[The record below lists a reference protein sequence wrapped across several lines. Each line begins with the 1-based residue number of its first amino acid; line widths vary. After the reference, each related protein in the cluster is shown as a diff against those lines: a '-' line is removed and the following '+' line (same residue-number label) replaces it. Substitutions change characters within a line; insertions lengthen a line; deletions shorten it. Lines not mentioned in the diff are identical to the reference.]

1 VKGDSD
7 ELYEISESE
16 PEEFP
21 IKLSRSVKKRMVR
34 RDSKQR
40 YPSIAIPSPGQWP
53 TIDKIKST
61 TSLSSP
67 FQMALSPSVLARLQE
82 QTYNI
87 PPTSATPS
95 LDGSLT
101 SEELAGS
108 SCPSTPDLPETTTEE
123 QTWEAPVRLDPSAMN
138 LLQHLD
144 TEEPAEQV
152 ETTIEIPAEAT
163 QEMREIVE
171 SPSLFGLFRI
181 DTQRTAPPEAD
192 DPLSALSVPSPSG
205 FFASLN
211 SSMARS
217 TWTSEERA
225 PDTCTATDFY
235 GLPFRRD
242 SEPPVPLTS
251 TAASFYNLPWQQRP
265 ENPVE
270 HVITMPVQDP
280 QDPITARKILFSPT
294 ETIVEVDE
302 IDETYD
308 EKLKASADEH
318 VDRTKL
324 WLTSQDAYMQAICE
338 EDEKLE
344 DFEGVQDAVP
354 AAPEASSPDV
364 TSPMSLQSK
373 KSVRFAADA
382 VPHSLSG
389 TPEAKKRVS
398 PIHDGTFWQGWRYHK
413 RSERARDVFQ
423 HRQAR
428 VEAEQVRRVS
438 LHKQHVEQLQGK
450 YEITTTERPA
460 PSRPISDLVPAVPQ
474 DEKSQIIA
482 QADRERQ
489 ALEQMQSSSWH
500 LAAQREVNGGKL
512 LTSPVVQSFKG
523 RKDVNILDLAGQAH
537 CGWAWSVAIEH
548 PQATVYTTVSTDA
561 EAHVAEICLDGPPN
575 HVVAASPKLY
585 ELPFESNFFDVVSA
599 RNLYAH
605 LKTTWPQGHAVDEWD
620 LTLRECMRVLKPG
633 GYLEYDLLDAELAL
647 PDAAGQALGV
657 EFAFNLK
664 TRGYDPSAGKSFMPR
679 LKRAGFRD
687 IKRAWM
693 LFPVADVAAKWNDA
707 GKARGEGGELRTI
720 AADGTVTIF
729 EAPTTGSTKDVRAV
743 TGLVGA
749 RLWEQWM
756 MKLCVE
762 TGRSEK
768 QCLQEVAH
776 ALEEGGRGSAAWRC
790 LVGWAR
796 KDI

>member
-1 VKGDSD
+1 
-7 ELYEISESE
+7 
-16 PEEFP
+16 
-21 IKLSRSVKKRMVR
+21 
-34 RDSKQR
+34 
-40 YPSIAIPSPGQWP
+40 
-53 TIDKIKST
+53 
-61 TSLSSP
+61 
-67 FQMALSPSVLARLQE
+67 
-82 QTYNI
+82 
-87 PPTSATPS
+87 
-95 LDGSLT
+95 
-101 SEELAGS
+101 
-108 SCPSTPDLPETTTEE
+108 
-123 QTWEAPVRLDPSAMN
+123 MN

-144 TEEPAEQV
+144 TEESTEQV

-181 DTQRTAPPEAD
+181 DTQPLVVPETD
-192 DPLSALSVPSPSG
+192 EPLSALSVPSPTG

-211 SSMARS
+211 SSMARD
-217 TWTSEERA
+217 TWTSEGKA
-225 PDTCTATDFY
+225 PDTCTATGFY
-235 GLPFRRD
+235 GLPFQR
-242 SEPPVPLTS
+242 EAAPPVPSIPLTS
-251 TAASFYNLPWQQRP
+251 TAASFYNVPWQQRP

-270 HVITMPVQDP
+270 HVVTMPTQDP
-280 QDPITARKILFSPT
+280 EDPITARRIFSPT

-308 EKLKASADEH
+308 DKLKASADEH

-338 EDEKLE
+338 EDEKLD
-344 DFEGVQDAVP
+344 DFESVQDAVP
-354 AAPEASSPDV
+354 AVSESGSSEIASPV
-364 TSPMSLQSK
+364 SLQRK
-373 KSVRFAADA
+373 KSVRFAADTVA
-382 VPHSLSG
+382 HSISG
-389 TPEAKKRVS
+389 SPEAKKRVS
-398 PIHDGTFWQGWRYHK
+398 PIHDGTFWQGWKYHK

-438 LHKQHVEQLQGK
+438 LHKQHADQLQGK

-460 PSRPISDLVPAVPQ
+460 PPRPISELVPTLPL
-474 DEKSQIIA
+474 EERSKIIG

-500 LAAQREVNGGKL
+500 LAAQREVHGGKL
-512 LTSPVVQSFKG
+512 LTSPVVQTFKG
-523 RKDVNILDLAGQAH
+523 RKNVNILDLAGQAH
-537 CGWAWSVAIEH
+537 CGWAWSVASEH

-561 EAHVAEICLDGPPN
+561 EAHVAEICLEGPAN
-575 HVVAASPKLY
+575 HVVVASPKLY

-599 RNLYAH
+599 RNLYVH

-633 GYLEYDLLDAELAL
+633 GYIEYDLLDAELAL
-647 PDAAGQALGV
+647 PDDAAQALGV

-664 TRGYDPSAGKSFMPR
+664 TRGYDPSAGKSFLPR

-693 LFPVADVAAKWNDA
+693 LFPVGEVTPKWNDA
-707 GKARGEGGELRTI
+707 GKARNDNGELRTI
-720 AADGTVTIF
+720 GADGTVTVF
-729 EAPTTGSTKDVRAV
+729 EAPVTGSTKDVRAV

-762 TGRSEK
+762 NGRSEK
-768 QCLQEVAH
+768 QCLQDIAH
-776 ALEEGGRGSAAWRC
+776 ALQEGGRGSAAWRC

-796 KDI
+796 KDV